1 MSEILK
7 RMLSVYMEED
17 SDGTGSSGGSAAVD
31 GENAAVAAGGVVA
44 DDPENK
50 GERKPTDEEAKLI
63 KEVMNKKKALQKL
76 QDELAEKEKVFKQ
89 LEELGGLDLL
99 KQVITDKKT
108 AEQKKLEERGEWDRL
123 KSQMNEE
130 HGKILSDLQRQL
142 EEVRS
147 QNSSLM
153 GEISNLT
160 VGSAFAQSSYI
171 KEDLVIPPAKVKA
184 LYGSYF
190 EFQDGKPVAYDK
202 PAGAAERTMLVDAKG
217 DALDF
222 ESAIKKIID
231 TDPDRDQLLKSKI
244 KQGSGSH
251 TNNKTEKPGQ
261 LEKPAGINRIHAAL
275 AKTGLTK

>member
-7 RMLSVYMEED
+7 RMLSVYMDEN
-17 SDGTGSSGGSAAVD
+17 DGGEGSSGGGGDADSNED
-31 GENAAVAAGGVVA
+31 KDKGAGDATDAEG
-44 DDPENK
+44 K
-50 GERKPTDEEAKLI
+50 GGERKPTDEEAKLL
-63 KEVMNKKKALQKL
+63 KEVMNKKKALDKL
-76 QDELAEKEKVFKQ
+76 KAELAEKEATFKQ

-99 KQVITDKKT
+99 KQVITEKKT
-108 AEQKKLEERGEWDRL
+108 AEQKKMEEKGEWDRL

-130 HGKILSDLQRQL
+130 HGKILSDLQKQL
-142 EEVRS
+142 DELRG
-147 QNSSLM
+147 QNSSLV

-184 LYGSYF
+184 LYGSHF

-217 DALDF
+217 DPLNF
-222 ESAIKKIID
+222 ELAIKKIID
-231 TDPDRDQLLKSKI
+231 ADPDRDQLLKSKI

-261 LEKPAGINRIHAAL
+261 LDKPSGFDRISAAL
-275 AKTGLTK
+275 AKGTLTK